1 MVEHGDIGIAAVTAP
16 VGALMTMAGTLDE
29 RTYHEVRDSVI
40 KAALEEPRAVLVD
53 VTALSVPSESAWAAF
68 SSARWHVS
76 TWPDVPVV
84 LVCAHQDGRDAIT
97 RSGAA
102 RYVPVHATA
111 QSAARS
117 VARSVEDGVG
127 FRRRAHCEVARN
139 RSTLRRS
146 RELVDEWLTQ
156 WDCREM
162 ILTASTVAT
171 IFVENVIDHTLSCPT
186 LRLETMDGR
195 LTVAVHDS
203 SPHLPARREDTADSA
218 CAISGLAI
226 VAELSRAW
234 GVIPVPA
241 GKVVWAVLVPEN
253 RL

>member
-1 MVEHGDIGIAAVTAP
+1 MVDHGNIGIVAVTAP
-16 VGALMTMAGTLDE
+16 MGTLLTMTGTLDG
-29 RTYHEVRDSVI
+29 RTYRDARDSVI
-40 KAALEEPRAVLVD
+40 KAALDEPRAVLVD

-68 SSARWHVS
+68 TSARWHVS
-76 TWPDVPVV
+76 IWPDVPIV
-84 LVCAHQDGRDAIT
+84 LVCAHEAGRDAIT
-97 RSGAA
+97 RSGAG

-117 VARSVEDGVG
+117 VDDGRG

-139 RSTLRRS
+139 RSTLSRS
-146 RELVDEWLTQ
+146 RELVGEWLTQ

-203 SPHLPARREDTADSA
+203 SPHLPVRREDTAGSA
-218 CAISGLAI
+218 DAISGLAI
-226 VAELSRAW
+226 VAALSRAW
-234 GVIPVPA
+234 GANPVPG

>member
-117 VARSVEDGVG
+117 VDDGVG

-171 IFVENVIDHTLSCPT
+171 IFVENVIDHTPTCPT
-186 LRLETMDGR
+186 LRLETTRGS

-203 SPHLPARREDTADSA
+203 SPRLPARREETADSA

-226 VAELSRAW
+226 VAALSRAW